1 MASTPKREIHIT
13 ESRFGRA
20 RVSGGRCLSKRHSE
34 AVIQAEVRRLA
45 RALRPYGVLHR
56 NALERAAGADRW
68 REGSFDG
75 ALSRAVG
82 SGAIERLPAGFLRSP
97 RSDERGLT
105 GPAANL

>member
-1 MASTPKREIHIT
+1 MAPTTKREIDGS
-13 ESRFGRA
+13 ESRLGRA
-20 RVSGGRCLSKRHSE
+20 RVSRGRCLSKRHSE

-56 NALERAAGADRW
+56 NALERAAGAERW
-68 REGSFDG
+68 HEGSFDR

-97 RSDERGLT
+97 RSEGDR
-105 GPAANL
+105 